1 MVKLGFSKKNIIP
14 DRASLPMA
22 GYLCESRN
30 SEGLH
35 DRLYA
40 RVLAFTPEGGNPL
53 VLVQLDLLFLDDI
66 CVNALRA
73 RLEKL
78 GIPKSGL
85 LICCIHTHSGY
96 GGILNSSDGINRE
109 LIPLNGAFDREL
121 ADFLVKTCAAAAE
134 EALAGGVETQVRM
147 NRGKIRGLATN
158 RHDPSMPCDDGLFI
172 MEFLR
177 EDEKKI
183 LVYNLSCHPTVLAAG
198 NRLLSADFAGAA
210 AALLEAASGD
220 PAMSKKQGVTGP
232 FYDAALFINGSAG
245 DMSTRFTRRESGFAE
260 CGRFGRM
267 VYDAVA
273 ELTGGD
279 YVPLESAGLEYYRV
293 FLKRAAVPEQ
303 AEAEAKLTVA
313 ERKLEELRAA
323 SDSAD
328 PAFQSRVRKA
338 ESFVEGARISLLKAR
353 YREEAPG
360 SGIPVEAGVLT
371 LNGQKIL
378 CSPFELFSVLALPL
392 KRRKNVECFGY
403 VNALLGYLA
412 DAAAYDAMDYE
423 ALFSAFDRGQGE
435 RYIEQV
441 ETFL

>member
-1 MVKLGFSKKNIIP
+1 MVKLGFSRKDIIP
-14 DRASLPMA
+14 DRAWFPMA
-22 GYLCESRN
+22 GYFCESRN
-30 SEGLH
+30 SEGVH

-40 RVLAFTPEGGNPL
+40 RVLAFTPEGGNPF

-73 RLEKL
+73 ELEKL
-78 GIPKSGL
+78 GIPKNRL

-96 GGILNSSDGINRE
+96 GGILNTFDGINRE
-109 LIPLNGAFDREL
+109 FVPLNGAFDREL
-121 ADFLVKTCAAAAE
+121 AAFLVKTCAAAAE
-134 EALAGGVETQVRM
+134 EALSAGVKTKLRM
-147 NRGKIRGLATN
+147 NKGKIRGLAAN
-158 RHDPSMPCDDGLFI
+158 RHDPSMPCDDDLFI

-177 EDEKKI
+177 EDGKKI

-210 AALLEAASGD
+210 AALFEAASGD
-220 PAMSKKQGVTGP
+220 SV
-232 FYDAALFINGSAG
+232 YDAALFINGSAG

-260 CGRFGRM
+260 CARFGRL
-267 VYDAVA
+267 VYDTAA
-273 ELTGGD
+273 GLAGGD
-279 YVPLESAGLEYYRV
+279 YVPLESAGLEYHGV
-293 FLKRAAVPEQ
+293 FLKPAAVPEQ
-303 AEAEAKLTVA
+303 AEAEAKLAEA
-313 ERKLEELRAA
+313 ERKLEETRAA
-323 SDSAD
+323 SDPAD
-328 PAFQSRVRKA
+328 PAFQSRIRKA

-353 YREEAPG
+353 YREEAPAG
-360 SGIPVEAGVLT
+360 SGIPVEAGVLA
-371 LNGQKIL
+371 LNGRKIL

-403 VNALLGYLA
+403 VNALFGYLA

-441 ETFL
+441 EAFL